1 MTTAISANSDGGN
14 DPFSAP
20 KRRKIRKGTQS
31 CWECKRRKIRCTF
44 ASPTESVCDGCRS
57 RRVKCLSQEYHDET
71 RLTSAP
77 DKRGSSLDKI
87 RSQTDSSFGV
97 KSPPVCNYMGSV
109 AFINSPGDYDGISQ
123 QLLAAWP
130 SQHELEVI
138 LNMNISNTFMLFHGV
153 ICMPYSDFM
162 SNSLPSLQDV
172 LQPPLPGSH
181 PVLLARRL
189 LMLGMF
195 LQSGSLS
202 SSEPQTVMCRAVE
215 TASRLVTS
223 NDDLVSSLE
232 GIECIMMESMFRNNA
247 GNLRGAWV
255 SNRRAMTMA
264 QLMGLHQYRTTV
276 PASSKQDWSAG
287 PRPKAINAET
297 RNRIEPQLMWFR
309 LVATDRYLSL
319 ILGLPQE
326 SQQDPYPVCLEAKE
340 PKDYALIDRLER
352 LVVVAAGLIL
362 QRNST
367 NIHNL
372 EATLRVDKLLQE
384 AAALPPAQWWLPPE
398 PLSITGDTMGAF
410 QETLRL
416 MYQLTHYHL
425 LAQLHLPY
433 ILLISN
439 DRKYDYSKMTAI
451 NASREILSRFV
462 LYFGTNS
469 NCSSYCCG
477 VDFLTFIA
485 SMTLCL
491 AHIKG
496 QCERQIGI
504 MTNETTSIFQFLVHQ
519 RPQDIGLIERIM
531 ESMEK
536 KTTRDDLITQTIT
549 NSLRQLVAIEASVA
563 NQSSCIAS
571 LSCQIG
577 CDGLESGGI
586 SMHMNNDV
594 LHIYIPYYGTIKIE
608 RESSSHKFLEDNSL
622 SVKSLSQMPWETL
635 QSPTERSLITEPIDE
650 ANRRNSKEDSIL
662 IPSIG
667 EEFSDWAFGGM
678 DLSLLETL

>member
-14 DPFSAP
+14 GPFSAP

-87 RSQTDSSFGV
+87 RSQADTSFGV
-97 KSPPVCNYMGSV
+97 KSPSVCNYMGSV
-109 AFINSPGDYDGISQ
+109 AFINSPSDYNGISQ

-130 SQHELEVI
+130 SQQELEVI
-138 LNMNISNTFMLFHGV
+138 SDVNISNTFMLFHGV
-153 ICMPYSDFM
+153 TCMPYSDFM
-162 SNSLPSLQDV
+162 SNNLPSLQDV

-189 LMLGMF
+189 LMLGVF

-215 TASRLVTS
+215 IASRLVTS

-276 PASSKQDWSAG
+276 PASSKQDWIAG
-287 PRPKAINAET
+287 PRPKAIDAET

-340 PKDYALIDRLER
+340 PKDYELIDRLER

-398 PLSITGDTMGAF
+398 PLSIIGDTMDAF

-469 NCSSYCCG
+469 NCPSYCRG

-496 QCERQIGI
+496 HCERQIGI
-504 MTNETTSIFQFLVHQ
+504 MSNETTSIFQFLVHQ
-519 RPQDIGLIERIM
+519 RPQDIGFVERIM

-536 KTTRDDLITQTIT
+536 KTTRDDPITQTIT
-549 NSLRQLVAIEASVA
+549 NSLRQLVTIEASVA

-608 RESSSHKFLEDNSL
+608 RESSSHKFLEDNSF

-635 QSPTERSLITEPIDE
+635 QSPTERSLIMEPTDE
-650 ANRRNSKEDSIL
+650 PNRRNTKEDSIL

-667 EEFSDWAFGGM
+667 EEFSDWAFSGI
-678 DLSLLETL
+678 DLSLLETI